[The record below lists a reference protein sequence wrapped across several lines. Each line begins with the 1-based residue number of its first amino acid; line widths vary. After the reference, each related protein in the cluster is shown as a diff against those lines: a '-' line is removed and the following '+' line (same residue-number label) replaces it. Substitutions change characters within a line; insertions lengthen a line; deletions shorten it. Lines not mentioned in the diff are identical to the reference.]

1 MTAILEIL
9 ASATFIWV
17 VGISILIAM
26 AILLENE
33 LEGWT
38 TTLFS
43 LGLALMV
50 FNFKVE
56 IWTFL
61 TQNPTQTIIFSL
73 SYVLIGIIWSFIKWQ
88 VYVKNIFGKLKEIK
102 KDFIAEYGPI
112 TESNLERLNN
122 RIKTARFKRAD
133 DNNYTVDISK
143 NDSLEDVANKIS
155 PIASK
160 KKSVITSWISYWPVS
175 VAATLL
181 NNPFRRFFEW
191 VYDNISGYYDKIT
204 AANKK
209 QLLND

>member
-1 MTAILEIL
+1 MTTILELL

-17 VGISILIAM
+17 AGLSILVAM

-50 FNFKVE
+50 FNFKTE
-56 IWTFL
+56 IWDFL
-61 TQNPTQTIIFSL
+61 SQNPTQTLIFSL

-88 VYVKNIFGKLKEIK
+88 VYVKNIFNKLKQIK
-102 KDFIAEYGPI
+102 KDFITENGPI
-112 TESNLERLNN
+112 NESNLKFLNDKI
-122 RIKTARFKRAD
+122 RDARFRRAD
-133 DNNYTVDISK
+133 DNNYSIDIDK
-143 NDSLEDVANKIS
+143 ADSLEVIANKVA
-155 PIASK
+155 PMASK

-191 VYDNISGYYDKIT
+191 VYDNLSGYYDKIT